1 MPRILYIEDNRD
13 NRMLVRRVL
22 MASDY
27 DFIITEADNA
37 YRGIELAQADPPD
50 LILMDLSMPEMDGLT
65 ATQRLRAIPAL
76 GSVPIIALTANAMQ
90 GDKERS
96 LQAGC
101 DGYISKPIDVDK
113 IADDVN
119 ALLSIRRKS
128 TPPAAA
134 DTTSVLTDAKVPTV
148 SDESATLPTDG
159 KVSTAAGDTESVSP
173 DAKVPTVTGEIASL
187 LADGKVPTAAGDTGS
202 VSRDGKVPSE
212 HA

>member
-27 DFIITEADNA
+27 DFIIVEADNA
-37 YRGIELAQADPPD
+37 YRGIELAQAEPPD

-65 ATQRLRAIPAL
+65 ATQRLRAFPAL
-76 GSVPIIALTANAMQ
+76 NEVPIIALTANAMQ

-101 DGYISKPIDVDK
+101 DGYISKPIDVDR
-113 IADDVN
+113 IADDVKGFLN
-119 ALLSIRRKS
+119 IRRK
-128 TPPAAA
+128 AAQSA
-134 DTTSVLTDAKVPTV
+134 REDTTGV
-148 SDESATLPTDG
+148 S
-159 KVSTAAGDTESVSP
+159 
-173 DAKVPTVTGEIASL
+173 
-187 LADGKVPTAAGDTGS
+187 ADGKVPND
-202 VSRDGKVPSE
+202 

>member
-1 MPRILYIEDNRD
+1 MPQVLYIEDNRD
-13 NRMLVRRVL
+13 NRLLVRRVL

-27 DFIITEADNA
+27 DFVVIEADSA
-37 YRGIELAQADPPD
+37 TKGIEIAQANAPD

-76 GSVPIIALTANAMQ
+76 TDVPIIALTANAMQ

-113 IADDVN
+113 IAEDVFKFLN
-119 ALLSIRRKS
+119 SRRS
-128 TPPAAA
+128 SAQSAAA
-134 DTTSVLTDAKVPTV
+134 DT
-148 SDESATLPTDG
+148 G
-159 KVSTAAGDTESVSP
+159 GVSP
-173 DAKVPTVTGEIASL
+173 DGVKSNG
-187 LADGKVPTAAGDTGS
+187 
-202 VSRDGKVPSE
+202 